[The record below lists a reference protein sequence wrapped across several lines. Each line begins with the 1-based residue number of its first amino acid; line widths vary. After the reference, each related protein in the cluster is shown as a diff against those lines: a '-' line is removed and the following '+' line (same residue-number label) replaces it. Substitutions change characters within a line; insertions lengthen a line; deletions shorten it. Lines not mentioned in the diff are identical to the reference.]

1 MDARGLGQHAVE
13 IEQNG
18 VVISRGKR
26 GTGVVLV
33 MGPFSGTAE
42 KQDVVRAKPPR
53 RQVQNRSSLRLPA
66 CVFAADIL
74 PFPRF
79 GKEFSRSE

>member
-1 MDARGLGQHAVE
+1 
-13 IEQNG
+13 
-18 VVISRGKR
+18 
-26 GTGVVLV
+26 